1 MEIWQ
6 AILLGFVQGFT
17 EFLPVSSSG
26 HLILIQ
32 NWFRVEQTVFYS
44 VMLHIGTLIP
54 VFIVFYK
61 DILGLFKKPYDK
73 LFCLILAT
81 IPAGLVGLI
90 LKLTVDL
97 DLLFSDNLYLLSIAF
112 IITAVALFLAER
124 KGKSNSL
131 LNPINSE
138 TAFIMGLGQCF
149 GVLPGI
155 SRSGSV
161 LTGGIIAKVEKGQ
174 NASFTFLMSIPI
186 ILSAVLLEG
195 VNVIK
200 GNLSGINL
208 TALFFGIISAGISGY
223 IAIKGM
229 LKVIKRANYKWFS
242 AYLLFIA
249 IVNMVV
255 YFI

>member
-1 MEIWQ
+1 
-6 AILLGFVQGFT
+6 
-17 EFLPVSSSG
+17 
-26 HLILIQ
+26 
-32 NWFRVEQTVFYS
+32 
-44 VMLHIGTLIP
+44 MLHIGTLIP

-61 DILGLFKKPYDK
+61 DILGLFKKPYNK

-90 LKLTVDL
+90 LNLTVDL
-97 DLLFSDNLYLLSIAF
+97 DLLFSKNLYLLSIAF
-112 IITAVALFLAER
+112 IITAIALFLAER

-131 LNPINSE
+131 LNPINSK

-149 GVLPGI
+149 GVLPGV

-186 ILSAVLLEG
+186 IFAAVFLEG
-195 VNVIK
+195 ASVIK
-200 GNLSGINL
+200 DGLLGINL
-208 TALFFGIISAGISGY
+208 TVLLFGIISSGVSGY

-242 AYLLFIA
+242 AYLLFMA
-249 IVNMVV
+249 ILNMVV